1 MAKSSAENALEG
13 LTTTTKGRAFT
24 TSQNRPAVLS
34 GMDNALKEPKDVEQ
48 WPVDKLREHP
58 DNSRYF
64 QPLTGADFE
73 ALKAD
78 IKAHGMHDA
87 LIVTA
92 KNDKGERTVLSGHNR
107 LRAVK
112 ALKAEEKENSGKWDK
127 VSIREKGFTSK
138 DAEKGFV
145 IRDNLLRRQL
155 DTEQKAMLINQLLKD
170 SPEMSDRAIAHI
182 LKVDHKTVASK
193 RDKLETG
200 GEIPHLK
207 TRTGKDGK
215 KQTANKPKR
224 PEKPENRGKTGFQTV
239 QEAPQRTQK
248 GGAGERVGD
257 AGAEL
262 LTLTVDYLKK
272 ARALR
277 GLRRADVDKAL
288 EKIQT
293 LYNVC
298 E

>member
-1 MAKSSAENALEG
+1 MTTSYKDNVLEALTQKAKGKDFSL
-13 LTTTTKGRAFT
+13 
-24 TSQNRPAVLS
+24 SQNRPGFLS
-34 GMDNALKEPKDVEQ
+34 GMESAREEPKDVQQ

-58 DNSRYF
+58 DNRRYF
-64 QPLTGADFE
+64 QPLTGADFD

-87 LIVTA
+87 LIVTKA
-92 KNDKGERTVLSGHNR
+92 DSDGVRTVLSGHNR

-112 ALKAEEKENSGKWDK
+112 ALKTEEQESPEKWGR
-127 VSIREKGFTSK
+127 VSVREKVFTSK

-155 DTEQKAMLINQLLKD
+155 DTEQKEQLINQLLKD
-170 SPEMSDRAIAHI
+170 SPDMSDRAIANI

-193 RDKLETG
+193 RDKLEAG
-200 GEIPHLK
+200 GEIPHLT

-215 KQTANKPKR
+215 KQTADKPGNKGK
-224 PEKPENRGKTGFQTV
+224 KPSHAS
-239 QEAPQRTQK
+239 QEAPEGTQK
-248 GGAGERVGD
+248 GGVGEVVGDELD

-262 LTLTVDYLKK
+262 LRMTDDFLKA

-277 GLRRADVDKAL
+277 GLKKADVDRAVG
-288 EKIQT
+288 KIET
-293 LYNVC
+293 LYNIC